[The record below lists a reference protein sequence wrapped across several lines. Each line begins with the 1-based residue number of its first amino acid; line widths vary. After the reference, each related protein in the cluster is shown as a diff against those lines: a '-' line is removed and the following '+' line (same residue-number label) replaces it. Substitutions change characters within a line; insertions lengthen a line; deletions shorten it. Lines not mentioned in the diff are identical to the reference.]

1 MARRRTNKRRSRKR
15 SGGDLVK
22 SLRQGL
28 SNVTGAVKREDAK
41 ATRGINDLVNTG
53 LSRAQKFGQTG
64 EDDTKNVVH
73 KITGSAQDAVGL
85 VGNTVGN
92 LFGDAR
98 RALKRGVNTLKTG
111 GKYRKTK
118 RKHRKHRKSKK
129 SHKKH

>member
-1 MARRRTNKRRSRKR
+1 MTRRRTNRRRSRR
-15 SGGDLVK
+15 RGGFINTATAK
-22 SLRQGL
+22 LRRGENRL
-28 SNVTGAVKREDAK
+28 FSTASNIGSTAA
-41 ATRGINDLVNTG
+41 
-53 LSRAQKFGQTG
+53 
-64 EDDTKNVVH
+64 DDTKNVFH